1 MTIRPKSF
9 LLILSALVFVILAIL
24 VIFSDFS
31 SSNLIKKFETVSG
44 QKVVQ
49 TESETKV
56 IDQSTTNSEEL
67 FLNITSPQDNSVVS
81 NPILT
86 IKGTTVNNA
95 EIFINDK
102 ETKSKADGT
111 FSTTV
116 TLEEGEN
123 ILTIV
128 MNDSL
133 GNYIEKELAVSLES
147 F

>member
-24 VIFSDFS
+24 VIFSDSS
-31 SSNLIKKFETVSG
+31 SSNLVKKFESISG

-67 FLNITSPQDNSVVS
+67 FLDITSPQDNSVVS

-86 IKGTTVNNA
+86 VKGTTVDNA

-111 FSTTV
+111 FSTIV

>member
-24 VIFSDFS
+24 VIFSDSS
-31 SSNLIKKFETVSG
+31 SSNLVKKFESISG

-67 FLNITSPQDNSVVS
+67 FLNIISPQDNSVVS

-86 IKGTTVNNA
+86 VKGTTVDNA

-111 FSTTV
+111 FSTIV

>member
-67 FLNITSPQDNSVVS
+67 FLDITSPQDNSVVS

>member
-1 MTIRPKSF
+1 MTIRSKSF

-31 SSNLIKKFETVSG
+31 SSNLIKKFESISG

-67 FLNITSPQDNSVVS
+67 FLNITSPQDNSIVS
-81 NPILT
+81 NPMLT
-86 IKGTTVNNA
+86 VKGTTVNNA

>member
-31 SSNLIKKFETVSG
+31 SSNLIKKFESVSG